1 MAKKE
6 TPVEGEVV
14 IDGAETAAQTTTA
27 LVNWEDQLSKYA
39 TEAAAEEEMFGGKF
53 LSLKAGRL
61 AIDSVPCAGNKLDV
75 IVVAYTTEFAL
86 YEGKYD
92 PNNPQPPVC
101 FAFGK
106 DEQTMQPHEKSAKPQ
121 NDNCFHCPKN
131 QWKSDPEGGKGKA
144 CKNTRRLGFIPADAI
159 NDPSKIKDAEE
170 VFVKLPVMSAK
181 NWSKYVNDVA
191 AQYKRPPFGVLTSI
205 TTEPDAKSQFKVV
218 FKSLGRIESQEAMMA
233 LIDRHEASQQTI
245 GFPYSAASEQ
255 APVKESDKF

>member
-6 TPVEGEVV
+6 TVVEGEVV
-14 IDGAETAAQTTTA
+14 ESAVAEQASTAI
-27 LVNWEDQLSKYA
+27 VSWEDRLAAYA

-61 AIDSVPCAGNKLDV
+61 SIDSIPCAGNKLDV
-75 IVVAYTTEFAL
+75 IVVAYTTEYAL

-101 FAFGK
+101 YAFGK
-106 DEQTMQPHEKSAKPQ
+106 DEQQMEPHEKAAKPQ
-121 NDNCFHCPKN
+121 HTDCATCPKN
-131 QWKSDPEGGKGKA
+131 EWGSDPEGGKGKA
-144 CKNTRRLGFIPADAI
+144 CKNTRRLGFIPADSI

-181 NWSKYVNDVA
+181 NWAKYVNDTN
-191 AQYKRPPFGVLTSI
+191 AQYKRPPFGVLTSM

-218 FKSLGRIESQEAMMA
+218 FKSIGRIESQEAMMA
-233 LIDRHEASQQTI
+233 LIDRHEASQKTI
-245 GFPYSAASEQ
+245 GFPYSAAQEK